1 MTDITKYKSVAVK
14 KEAYELA
21 NEVKAKVPELQHLSM
36 GGLILFLVDR
46 FEQDVNN
53 GRYKQNS

>member
-1 MTDITKYKSVAVK
+1 
-14 KEAYELA
+14 
-21 NEVKAKVPELQHLSM
+21 VPELKHLSM

>member
-1 MTDITKYKSVAVK
+1 
-14 KEAYELA
+14 
-21 NEVKAKVPELQHLSM
+21 M